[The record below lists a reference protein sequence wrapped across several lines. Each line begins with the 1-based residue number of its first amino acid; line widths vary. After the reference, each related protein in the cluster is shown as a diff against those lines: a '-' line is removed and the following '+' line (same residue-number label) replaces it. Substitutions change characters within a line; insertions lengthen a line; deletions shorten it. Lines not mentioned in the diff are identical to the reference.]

1 MNEKRV
7 PTLDRALGLFQ
18 KIVVEQGLQETPIAV
33 RVKPLTPEEAIGTPE
48 RRDFPIII
56 GKERVVEAG
65 ILGTKGQAYTDSPRE
80 FDGILNNV
88 LKIELTTNHNRA
100 IFIASLNAVL
110 KYLGMVE
117 ATVHCKD
124 EDPEVCAREIADYA
138 YEKYGPKSVGL
149 IGLNPAIAERL
160 ADRFGPDNL
169 KITDLNPDNLGQR
182 RFGVEIWDGR
192 ERTEDLV
199 RASGLVVLTGTT
211 LVNDTF
217 DGILDSVT
225 KHGKDY
231 LIYGITAAGV
241 CELLGMDRICPQG
254 RSS

>member
-1 MNEKRV
+1 
-7 PTLDRALGLFQ
+7 
-18 KIVVEQGLQETPIAV
+18 
-33 RVKPLTPEEAIGTPE
+33 
-48 RRDFPIII
+48 
-56 GKERVVEAG
+56 
-65 ILGTKGQAYTDSPRE
+65 
-80 FDGILNNV
+80 
-88 LKIELTTNHNRA
+88 
-100 IFIASLNAVL
+100 
-110 KYLGMVE
+110 
-117 ATVHCKD
+117 
-124 EDPEVCAREIADYA
+124 
-138 YEKYGPKSVGL
+138 
-149 IGLNPAIAERL
+149 
-160 ADRFGPDNL
+160 
-169 KITDLNPDNLGQR
+169 
-182 RFGVEIWDGR
+182 VEIWDGR